1 MSASGN
7 PSVCAPRLIVRCRPA
22 GKAGTEA
29 LLALP
34 SGRDRLV
41 VGRGEAADWWFE
53 DEELSREHFAFR
65 AGENGWRVEHLSGKR
80 STRLDGV
87 AIHGVVAV
95 ACGQR
100 IEAGG
105 CVFTL
110 QADFSGSRLEVVA
123 GEGPVG
129 SVLALRPGRNRI
141 GRDPVCEVLL
151 DQPGLSRVHAELI
164 LIDGRWRLS
173 DRSSLNGTYLNGDPV
188 RRSMWIKHGDRIL
201 VGRTLLEF
209 SDHRVGDLLGR
220 EVPVHAGPAR
230 LVGLAGNGSLGTV
243 YRARLLAGGSD
254 LAIKFLDPGLAT
266 DPAETSAW
274 LAAAA
279 PVPAHPL
286 LVPQHRPVDMPGLPP
301 AAVQDWMVLGSLH
314 RLLANGP
321 LSWPDCLA
329 LAQDI
334 ARGLQAAPRPHRG
347 LRPGNVMF
355 STRAVAL
362 VADLRL
368 CAPFDPA
375 HAEEGAEARYISPE
389 EAEGRPADGLANQF
403 SLGLILYHACT
414 GLPPFVGQTRA
425 ELAAVRILGSLPST
439 RSLVH
444 DLPIGAD
451 HLIGRLL
458 ARDPRQRYPTW
469 SAVIADLERL
479 RSGQAIASIEP
490 GESAM
495 GHQHG
500 SFRVPG
506 GEDVGISRLVRRR
519 NRIRVAAWAGTAIA
533 LGIALAAALL
543 AGLRPGAPAR
553 PAEIPPAT
561 PGSTPLPADQA
572 RPDPA
577 P

>member
-1 MSASGN
+1 M
-7 PSVCAPRLIVRCRPA
+7 VHCRPA

-29 LLALP
+29 ALALP
-34 SGRDRLV
+34 PGRDRLV
-41 VGRGEAADWWFE
+41 VGRGESADWWFD
-53 DEELSREHFAFR
+53 DEELSREHFAFHV
-65 AGENGWRVEHLSGKR
+65 GDHGWRLEHLSHKR

-87 AIHGVVAV
+87 PIHGVVAV
-95 ACGQR
+95 VGGQR

-110 QADFSGSRLEVVA
+110 QADFSSSRLEVVA

-141 GRDPVCEVLL
+141 GRDPVCEALL
-151 DQPGLSRVHAELI
+151 DQPGLSRVHAELS

-209 SDHRVGDLLGR
+209 GDHRVGDLLGR
-220 EVPVHAGPAR
+220 EVPTHAGSAR

-243 YRARLLAGGSD
+243 YRARPLAGGTD

-279 PVPAHPL
+279 PAPPHAL
-286 LVPQHRPVDMPGLPP
+286 LVSQHQPIDVPGLPP
-301 AAVQDWMVLGSLH
+301 AAVQDWMALGSLH
-314 RLLANGP
+314 RLLAAGP
-321 LSWPDCLA
+321 LPWPDCLA
-329 LAQDI
+329 LALDI
-334 ARGLQAAPRPHRG
+334 ARGLQAAARPHRG
-347 LRPGNVMF
+347 LRPSNILF

-375 HAEEGAEARYISPE
+375 HAEEGAEVRYISPE
-389 EAEGRPADGLANQF
+389 EAEGRPANPRANQF
-403 SLGLILYHACT
+403 SLGLILFHACT
-414 GLPPFVGQTRA
+414 GLPPFVGQTRT

-458 ARDPRQRYPTW
+458 ARDPRQRYPDW
-469 SAVIADLERL
+469 PAAIADIERL
-479 RSGQAIASIEP
+479 RTGQMIAAIEP
-490 GESAM
+490 GGSAM

-519 NRIRVAAWAGTAIA
+519 NRIRVAAWVGTAIA

-543 AGLRPGAPAR
+543 AGLRPGSATRPSPAAPEAPAMS
-553 PAEIPPAT
+553 PVPEQAKAE
-561 PGSTPLPADQA
+561 
-572 RPDPA
+572 PA